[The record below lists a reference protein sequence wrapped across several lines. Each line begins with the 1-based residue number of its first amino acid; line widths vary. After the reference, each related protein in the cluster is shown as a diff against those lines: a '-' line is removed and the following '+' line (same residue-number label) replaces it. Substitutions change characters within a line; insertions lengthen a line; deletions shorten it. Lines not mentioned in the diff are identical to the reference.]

1 MNSFLLEHIQK
12 YKDELNG
19 YTFIHHSEDNL
30 DFLDKHR
37 GGTIKIIN
45 GNGELKGAGIFLKLL
60 NTEKNKLTQLKLLM
74 KIPNK
79 LYQMSYSKNYIFY
92 SKSIENGKIVEVNNP
107 NDQKRKMLKELLRD
121 LHL

>member
-1 MNSFLLEHIQK
+1 MNSFLKEHIEK

-19 YTFIHHSEDNL
+19 FTFIHHSENNL

-37 GGTIKIIN
+37 GGTIKFIN

-60 NTEKNKLTQLKLLM
+60 GTEKNKLTQLKLLM

-79 LYQMSYSKNYIFY
+79 LYQMPYSKNYIFY
-92 SKSIENGKIVEVNNP
+92 SIQLIDGKIIEVNNP
-107 NDQKRKMLKELLRD
+107 NDQKRQMLKELLRD

>member
-92 SKSIENGKIVEVNNP
+92 SKSLENGKIVEVNNP
-107 NDQKRKMLKELLRD
+107 NDQKRKMLKELLKG
-121 LHL
+121 LF

>member
-79 LYQMSYSKNYIFY
+79 LYQMSYSQNYIFY
-92 SKSIENGKIVEVNNP
+92 SKSLENGKIVEVNNP
-107 NDQKRKMLKELLRD
+107 NDQKRKMLKELLNG
-121 LHL
+121 LF

>member
-1 MNSFLLEHIQK
+1 MNSFLLEHIEK

-19 YTFIHHSEDNL
+19 YTFIHHTEDNL

-45 GNGELKGAGIFLKLL
+45 SNGELKGAGIFLKLL

-92 SKSIENGKIVEVNNP
+92 SKSLENGKIVEVNNP
-107 NDQKRKMLKELLRD
+107 NDQKRKMLKELLKG
-121 LHL
+121 LF

>member
-1 MNSFLLEHIQK
+1 MNSFLLEHIEK
-12 YKDELNG
+12 YKDDLNG

-92 SKSIENGKIVEVNNP
+92 SKSFENGKIVDVNNP
-107 NDQKRKMLKELLRD
+107 NDQKRKMLKELLKG
-121 LHL
+121 LF

>member
-19 YTFIHHSEDNL
+19 YTFIHHTEDNL

-92 SKSIENGKIVEVNNP
+92 SKSLENGKIVEVNNP
-107 NDQKRKMLKELLRD
+107 NDQKRKMLKELLKG
-121 LHL
+121 LF

>member
-92 SKSIENGKIVEVNNP
+92 SKSLENGKIVEVNNP
-107 NDQKRKMLKELLRD
+107 NDQKRKMLKELLNG
-121 LHL
+121 LF

>member
-19 YTFIHHSEDNL
+19 YTFIHHTEDNL

-92 SKSIENGKIVEVNNP
+92 SKSFENGKIVEVNNP
-107 NDQKRKMLKELLRD
+107 NDQKRKMLKELLKG
-121 LHL
+121 LF